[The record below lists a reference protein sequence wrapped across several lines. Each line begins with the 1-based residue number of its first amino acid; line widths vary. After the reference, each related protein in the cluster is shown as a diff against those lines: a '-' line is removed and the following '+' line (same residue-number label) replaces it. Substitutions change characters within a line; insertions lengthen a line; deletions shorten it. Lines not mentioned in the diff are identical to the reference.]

1 MSKSLTVEEFVKA
14 TENGVY
20 SIENEDSC
28 NIRVEMMK
36 ASIDYDKDFHEIIF
50 NLVGGGAS
58 FFLDTELINEITEE
72 NGNFNISF
80 NEAMSDLSV
89 TKNND

>member
-1 MSKSLTVEEFVKA
+1 MSKSLTVEEFIKA
-14 TENGVY
+14 TESGVY
-20 SIENEDSC
+20 SIEHEDTW
-28 NIRVEMMK
+28 NIRVEMTK
-36 ASIDYDKDFHEIIF
+36 TSIDYDEDFHEIIF

-58 FFLDTELINEITEE
+58 FFIDTELIDEITEE

-80 NEAMSDLSV
+80 DGVMSDLSV